1 MAINMPNKWSQKFP
15 SLNLYVC
22 INAIYLA
29 PYALRP
35 VEGATLDLDV
45 GQCPFE
51 CLPHRDLKVQHS
63 LLDSRW
69 TRQKTLNVKK
79 WNVINDQY
87 GLACLVFS
95 RLQLQYHN
103 YVNLHIEW
111 HNMASQSDCRAASQ
125 SDCRS
130 NAKSLLP
137 EDVDIRIVVM
147 KMSVCIIINYKMTQL
162 ITRFNY

>member
-1 MAINMPNKWSQKFP
+1 MITKIPILKSVCLYKCYLPCAIRIAPSGRRNPWPGCRAVSIRALATPRSQSPAQP
-15 SLNLYVC
+15 S
-22 INAIYLA
+22 
-29 PYALRP
+29 
-35 VEGATLDLDV
+35 GFSLDEAKDAE
-45 GQCPFE
+45 PE
-51 CLPHRDLKVQHS
+51 
-63 LLDSRW
+63 
-69 TRQKTLNVKK
+69 KK

-125 SDCRS
+125 SDCSS

-162 ITRFNY
+162 ITQFNY

>member
-1 MAINMPNKWSQKFP
+1 MPNKWSQKFP

-22 INAIYLA
+22 INAIYPA
-29 PYALRP
+29 PYALHP
-35 VEGATLDLDV
+35 VEGATLYLDV
-45 GQCPFE
+45 RE
-51 CLPHRDLKVQHS
+51 YWLERLPHRDLKVQHS

-69 TRQKTLNVKK
+69 TRQKTLNLKKK

-111 HNMASQSDCRAASQ
+111 HNMASQSDCLAASQ
-125 SDCRS
+125 SDCGS

-147 KMSVCIIINYKMTQL
+147 KMSVCIIISYKMT
-162 ITRFNY
+162 